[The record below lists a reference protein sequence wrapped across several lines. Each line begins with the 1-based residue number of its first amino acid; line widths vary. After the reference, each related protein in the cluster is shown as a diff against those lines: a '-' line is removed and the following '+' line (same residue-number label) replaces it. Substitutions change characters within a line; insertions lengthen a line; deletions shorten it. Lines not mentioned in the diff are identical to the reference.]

1 MFIDTK
7 LHFVVHSRLD
17 PIPGGSLERGLM
29 AQSLVLFLNEF
40 RVCAALRALLHET
53 LTLQLQAMI
62 MALPT
67 FTGLAHQTDRLCS
80 LLVFVA
86 RRKDDPSW

>member
-1 MFIDTK
+1 MFIDTE
-7 LHFVVHSRLD
+7 LYFVVHPWLD
-17 PIPGGSLERGLM
+17 PIPGGSLERWLM

-67 FTGLAHQTDRLCS
+67 LTCLDHQIDWFCS
-80 LLVFVA
+80 FLVFVA
-86 RRKDDPSW
+86 RR